1 MDSISGIPAHP
12 LFVHVPAV
20 LLPLG
25 AIGVAVMLARRAW
38 FERYR
43 WAVVAVTGLGML
55 GAILAA
61 SSGEGL
67 EESVRSGESGDALR
81 AISEHAEAGETA
93 RLFAIVFFVV
103 LVVALALPV
112 VLERRARR
120 VAGSSAAPRWL
131 RPVVSALLAASAVAS
146 VITVIDAGHSGAS
159 SVWGEVTAGD

>member
-43 WAVVAVTGLGML
+43 WAVLVVTGLGMI

-61 SSGEGL
+61 SSGEEL
-67 EESVRSGESGDALR
+67 EETVLRGEGAEAAR
-81 AISEHAEAGETA
+81 RISEHAEAGETA
-93 RLFAIVFFVV
+93 RLFAIIFFVV
-103 LVVALALPV
+103 LVVAV
-112 VLERRARR
+112 VLPIVLQRRARPEQGR
-120 VAGSSAAPRWL
+120 SASPTWL
-131 RPVVSALLAASAVAS
+131 RPVLAVLLAASAVAS
-146 VITVIDAGHSGAS
+146 VVTVIDAGHSGAS
-159 SVWGEVTAGD
+159 SVWGEVTGGD